1 MYRIFFLA
9 YIDRFH
15 AYTSHR
21 LYEEE
26 QMQLARYCKM
36 FMAIPGL
43 NEKVQCTIEYG
54 FLGLSRL
61 ASFVRAQRPLCI
73 SRSSPQK
80 LGHMYNECRADDLA
94 VMHKHPHHYIPSI
107 GGYPD
112 DTFPLYNPANV

>member
-1 MYRIFFLA
+1 MYRIFYLA

-43 NEKVQCTIEYG
+43 DEKVQYTIEYG

-61 ASFVRAQRPLCI
+61 ASFIHA
-73 SRSSPQK
+73 
-80 LGHMYNECRADDLA
+80 
-94 VMHKHPHHYIPSI
+94 
-107 GGYPD
+107 
-112 DTFPLYNPANV
+112 